1 MQDTQQTAMP
11 RKMIFALILI
21 SMCGPAGMN
30 IILPSISSYQV
41 AFETD
46 YATAQLTL
54 TFYLAAVAIAQ
65 LIYGPLSDRFG
76 RLPIIYFGL
85 SGFVVGGVMCLL
97 AQSVEMLLVGRVVQA
112 FGGCAGMVMG
122 RAMVRDKYSAEQA
135 TSVIAYMTMAIVL
148 APTLGPAV
156 GGILE
161 DLYGWRSSFV
171 FVVILGTVV
180 MLVVSRSL
188 QETLPIANRQVSN
201 FGGMITS
208 FGYLLSNAN
217 FNAYAFMVAFSTSAY
232 FAFLGG
238 SAYVLID
245 LMGGTASELGIYFVV
260 VSAFYILG
268 NFLTARLNSRFGVN
282 RLIALG
288 ATLCLAGGLM
298 LVVYGQMA
306 DHTPLT
312 FIGMM
317 SVIAF
322 GNGFCVSTGIASA
335 IGADPKR
342 VGAASGLAGFMQ
354 IGFGSVATLIVGTLF
369 TIFPSTPMPLILTVF
384 GCCVLSIFSFGLGQ
398 WWAAKRK
405 VNPA

>member
-1 MQDTQQTAMP
+1 M
-11 RKMIFALILI
+11 MIFALILI
-21 SMCGPAGMN
+21 SMCGPTGMN

-85 SGFVVGGVMCLL
+85 SGFVVGSVLCLL
-97 AQSVEMLLVGRVVQA
+97 AQSVEMLLVGRIVQA

-148 APTLGPAV
+148 APTLGPAL
-156 GGILE
+156 GGVLE
-161 DLYGWRSSFV
+161 DFYGWRSSYV
-171 FVVILGTVV
+171 FVVVMGTLVL
-180 MLVVSRSL
+180 LVVSRSL
-188 QETLPIANRQVSN
+188 QETLPVNRRQTTH
-201 FGGMITS
+201 FKGMIKS
-208 FGYLLSNAN
+208 FGYLLGNAK

-238 SAYVLID
+238 SSYVLID
-245 LMGGTASELGIYFVV
+245 LMGATASELGLYFVE

-268 NFLTARLNSRFGVN
+268 NYLTARLSTRFGVN

-288 ATLCLAGGLM
+288 TVLCLSGASM
-298 LVVYGQMA
+298 MVFYGYTA
-306 DHTPLT
+306 EHTHFT
-312 FIGMM
+312 FIAMM

-322 GNGFCVSTGIASA
+322 GNGFCVSSGMASA
-335 IGADPKR
+335 IGADPAR

-354 IGFGSVATLIVGTLF
+354 IGFGSLATLIVGSLF
-369 TIFPSTPMPLILTVF
+369 TVFPDTSMPLLLTVF
-384 GCCVLSIFSFGLGQ
+384 GCCAISLFSFAFGQ
-398 WWAAKRK
+398 WWAHRGDRVLA
-405 VNPA
+405 